1 MENQTVS
8 SFEQMQIHPS
18 LLQVLAGMKITTP
31 TEIQSLS
38 IPVGLSGQ
46 DLIAVAETGS
56 GKTLAYALSVV
67 TLLAQKPEARALILS
82 PSRETAEQ
90 IHRVLSPLCQGVSVK
105 VSLAVTGLPLP
116 KQANELKKMPQL
128 IIATPG
134 RMNDH
139 LQQNKLLLKGLQ
151 ILVVDEAD
159 RMLDLGFESQLRFI
173 QGTLRGER
181 QTLMFAATFGQWAQP
196 IAQIFMRPN
205 PVMLKSSSA
214 GAPVETLTQK
224 VYFLS
229 PAQKERRLLDEVKK
243 IKGSIIIFAE
253 SQDSCVAIG
262 RLLGHHQFSSEFVHG
277 DMNPGHRNRVL
288 REFREGRMQILVT
301 TDLLARGLDILGL
314 EYVISYDLPYRGEE
328 FLHRIGRTARA
339 GQQGHAITFI
349 TPTDGRTYRRLKS
362 YLENAEQ
369 ETLMTDFKFIDRD

>member
-90 IHRVLSPLCQGVSVK
+90 IHRVLSPLCLAVSVK

>member
-90 IHRVLSPLCQGVSVK
+90 IHRVLSPLCLAVSVK

-243 IKGSIIIFAE
+243 IKGSMIIFAE

-301 TDLLARGLDILGL
+301 TDLLARGLDIPGL

-362 YLENAEQ
+362 YLENAQQ

>member
-90 IHRVLSPLCQGVSVK
+90 IHRVLSPLCLAVSVK

-301 TDLLARGLDILGL
+301 TDLLARGLDIPGL

>member
-90 IHRVLSPLCQGVSVK
+90 IHRVLSPLCLAVSVK

-243 IKGSIIIFAE
+243 IKGSMIIFAE

-301 TDLLARGLDILGL
+301 TDLLARGLDIPGL